1 MLGVSRKSMLGAITG
16 RPVEERLAATCAAHL
31 IGIQNGA
38 RILRVHDVA
47 EAQDVI
53 SVNNAVVQSGS
64 KRGHDE

>member
-1 MLGVSRKSMLGAITG
+1 MRAPFCIPIRCAAQVAAM
-16 RPVEERLAATCAAHL
+16 AATCAAHL